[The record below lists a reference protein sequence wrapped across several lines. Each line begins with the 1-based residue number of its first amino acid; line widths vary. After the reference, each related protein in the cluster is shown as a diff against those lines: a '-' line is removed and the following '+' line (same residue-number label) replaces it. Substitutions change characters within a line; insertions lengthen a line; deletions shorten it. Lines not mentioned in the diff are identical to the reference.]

1 MFLTKRVGAVL
12 ASVAALSLTAAGCGS
27 GGAGDDAG
35 TTGTGGDA
43 TLVAYTGQAG
53 DYQKNFNPFS
63 PSQIGGVGTIYEQ
76 LFFVNQLGDGEF
88 EPVLGTSYEWNEDGT
103 ELTVDLREGVTFTDG
118 EPFTA
123 DDVVFTFELLDE
135 YPQINSLGWDGT
147 VEAVDEHTVEFS
159 FEHPAFVQAPQIL
172 GRQVI
177 VPEHLWADVD
187 PTTDIMEN
195 PVGTGP
201 FMFGDYLP
209 QAFTF
214 VANPDHWAGE
224 PELKEIRWVAL
235 SGNQAGADAIAGG
248 TVDWMTGPIP
258 DIQNTSQNHP
268 GYTHLTAFS
277 SQMVLATCSSTELG
291 CEGPQTDPVVRHA
304 LYNAVDRTQLNNLA
318 FEQTA
323 APVSPVFALTPGQD
337 DFVTV
342 LDENQ
347 APMTAQVEES
357 ERLLEEDGWAKG
369 TDGIFAKDGERLS
382 MTAEVVTGWTDYITA
397 LDVMTSQAQAAGIEL
412 KVSQSSWNEWTERK
426 VTGEFQLVIDG
437 VHQGPQPD
445 PFFVYESFFHSQYG
459 AEVGERAGNNFARFA
474 NPDVDAAIDALAAM
488 PFDDAARQEHFDT
501 IQQTLFDEMPYIPIL
516 NGGTTS
522 IWNTERFEGWP
533 TEDDL
538 YAFPAVWSSFDNAQ
552 VYRRLSPVG

>member
-1 MFLTKRVGAVL
+1 MFLTKRAGAVL
-12 ASVAALSLTAAGCGS
+12 AAVAALSLTAAGCSS
-27 GGAGDDAG
+27 GGAGNDGGA
-35 TTGTGGDA
+35 TGAGGDA

-53 DYQKNFNPFS
+53 DYQKNFNPYS

-76 LFFVNQLGDGEF
+76 LFYVNQLGSGEF

-103 ELTVDLREGVTFTDG
+103 ELTVALREGVTFTDG

-123 DDVVFTFELLDE
+123 DDVVFSFQLLGE
-135 YPQINSLGWDGT
+135 YPQIDSIGWDGT
-147 VEAVDEHTVEFS
+147 VEAADEHTVVFS
-159 FEHPAFVQAPQIL
+159 FDHPAFVQAPQIL

-177 VPEHLWADVD
+177 VPEHLWSDVD

-201 FMFGDYLP
+201 FMLDDYLP

-214 VANPDHWAGE
+214 VANPDYWDGE
-224 PELKEIRWVAL
+224 PDLKQIRWVAL
-235 SGNQAGADAIAGG
+235 SGNQAGADAITAG

-277 SQMVLATCSSTELG
+277 SQMVLATCSSAELG

-318 FEQTA
+318 FEETA

-337 DFVTV
+337 DFVTI
-342 LDENQ
+342 LDEKQ

-357 ERLLEEDGWAKG
+357 VRLLEEDGWAQG
-369 TDGIFAKDGERLS
+369 DDGIFAKDGERLS
-382 MTAEVVTGWTDYITA
+382 MTVEVVTGWTDYITA
-397 LDVMTSQAQAAGIEL
+397 LDVMTSQAEAAGIEL
-412 KVSQSSWNEWTERK
+412 NVSQSSWNEWTERK
-426 VTGEFQLVIDG
+426 VTGEFQLAIDG

-445 PFFVYESFFHSQYG
+445 PYFVYRDFFHSENG

-474 NPDVDAAIDALAAM
+474 NPEVDAAVDALVSM
-488 PFDDAARQEHFDT
+488 PFDDGARQEHFDT
-501 IQQTLFDEMPYIPIL
+501 IQQILLDEMPYIPIL

-522 IWNTERFEGWP
+522 IWNTARFEGWP

-552 VYRRLSPVG
+552 IYRRLSPVG